1 MNRTLVDHV
10 ITILVFLPAFAFNSW
25 FSVWTYKRNLK
36 RRETK
41 FLKHLRIQNPD
52 SDISLIT
59 VETSDGEALKTIR
72 EQLDEVCT

>member
-1 MNRTLVDHV
+1 MLIPVL
-10 ITILVFLPAFAFNSW
+10 IFNSW

-41 FLKHLRIQNPD
+41 FLKHLRIENPD
-52 SDISLIT
+52 ATISLIT
-59 VETSDGEALKTIR
+59 VETSDAEAMEKIR